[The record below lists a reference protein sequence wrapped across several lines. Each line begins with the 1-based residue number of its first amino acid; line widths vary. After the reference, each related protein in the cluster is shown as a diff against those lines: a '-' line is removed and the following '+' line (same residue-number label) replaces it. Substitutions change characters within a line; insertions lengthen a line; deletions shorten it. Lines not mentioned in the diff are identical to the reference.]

1 MRRNRTA
8 NRNYPLLVELSNK
21 YNKTQNQVILN
32 WIVKEKGLNVLIKS
46 TNIERINENFEAIK
60 MEKELTVRINCN
72 FEELDK
78 DLLNK
83 GFKKVEEYEVNDT
96 YLIKDD
102 VDIFNTPILN

>member
-1 MRRNRTA
+1 MR
-8 NRNYPLLVELSNK
+8 
-21 YNKTQNQVILN
+21 I
-32 WIVKEKGLNVLIKS
+32 
-46 TNIERINENFEAIK
+46 
-60 MEKELTVRINCN
+60 EKELTVRVNCS
-72 FEELDK
+72 FDELHK